1 MLAVS
6 FVLSVT
12 DVAVS
17 AHPGKKL
24 KEKKDQEEKEKRE
37 KKTTMKGTENA
48 TYSCPESRD
57 DKKGL

>member
-1 MLAVS
+1 MTA
-6 FVLSVT
+6 
-12 DVAVS
+12 VAVS

-48 TYSCPESRD
+48 TYSCPES
-57 DKKGL
+57 